1 MMTEGAGSATPSRL
15 QEDSLIPRS
24 ALFGNPVRTQA
35 RLSPDGR
42 YISFLAPKDGVLNV
56 WLAPFGKLEA
66 AKPITDDRKRG
77 IRGKGAPGGRFKPCP
92 FCREKIDIVDYK
104 DLSALRRAISDKG
117 KIRSSRVTGACR
129 RHQSQL
135 ATAVKRA
142 REVGLLPYVAD
153 R

>member
-1 MMTEGAGSATPSRL
+1 VAKQRGG
-15 QEDSLIPRS
+15 
-24 ALFGNPVRTQA
+24 TQA
-35 RLSPDGR
+35 R
-42 YISFLAPKDGVLNV
+42 
-56 WLAPFGKLEA
+56 E
-66 AKPITDDRKRG
+66 RKRG
-77 IRGKGAPGGRFKPCP
+77 PRGKGAPGGRFKPCP
-92 FCREKIDIVDYK
+92 FCREKIDVVDYK

-142 REVGLLPYVAD
+142 RELGLLPYVAD

>member
-1 MMTEGAGSATPSRL
+1 MAKQRGG
-15 QEDSLIPRS
+15 
-24 ALFGNPVRTQA
+24 TQT
-35 RLSPDGR
+35 R
-42 YISFLAPKDGVLNV
+42 
-56 WLAPFGKLEA
+56 
-66 AKPITDDRKRG
+66 DRKRG
-77 IRGKGAPGGRFKPCP
+77 PARGGKGAPGGRFKPCP

-135 ATAVKRA
+135 AIAVKRA
-142 REVGLLPYVAD
+142 REVGLLPYVSD

>member
-1 MMTEGAGSATPSRL
+1 MEERVDAGLGA
-15 QEDSLIPRS
+15 
-24 ALFGNPVRTQA
+24 
-35 RLSPDGR
+35 
-42 YISFLAPKDGVLNV
+42 
-56 WLAPFGKLEA
+56 
-66 AKPITDDRKRG
+66 RKRSG
-77 IRGKGAPGGRFKPCP
+77 MRGGKGAPGGRFKPCP
-92 FCREKIDIVDYK
+92 FCREKIDVVDYK